1 MGRPAKFSRQQ
12 LQAAALALV
21 DAHGLGGLTM
31 RALADELG
39 TGPMTLYNHVEGRED
54 LEVLVVEAVMAEA
67 RWPRKARADWR
78 DEVRAI
84 ARAAWRAVRAH
95 PHAAPL
101 VLTRRGHSPAMLELS
116 EALLAALARSGR
128 SGRQLLIAFRS
139 VTAFVMGFV
148 QVELAGPL
156 SIEPPQA
163 IVARFRA
170 LPADRYPHL
179 IEIATAAAQSD
190 AAGEFRWG
198 LDLLIA
204 ALKAGGERP
213 QSSRSGAVRS

>member
-1 MGRPAKFSRQQ
+1 
-12 LQAAALALV
+12 
-21 DAHGLGGLTM
+21 
-31 RALADELG
+31 
-39 TGPMTLYNHVEGRED
+39 
-54 LEVLVVEAVMAEA
+54 VVEAVMAEA
-67 RWPRKARADWR
+67 RWPRKTRADWR

-101 VLTRRGHSPAMLELS
+101 VLTRRGRSPAMLELS

-128 SGRQLLIAFRS
+128 SRRELLVAFRS

-156 SIEPPQA
+156 SLEPPEA

-170 LPADRYPHL
+170 LPAGRYPRL
-179 IEIATAAAQSD
+179 VEIASAAAKSD
-190 AAGEFRWG
+190 AAGEFRRG

-204 ALKAGGERP
+204 GL
-213 QSSRSGAVRS
+213 SLSRG